1 MQKNGTAGKLSGMKA
16 LERLAQFRQQLYQRF
31 TRRAAALLELI
42 DAIAQVARPHSPA
55 ELSLV
60 MQRHW
65 SSLYDAIDQG
75 HLDPDDVRPLL
86 ADTATHLT
94 SYRVAD
100 CRVVV
105 VDHSG
110 YPRPQAR
117 TVAERE
123 RYPGPNDT
131 PQLGHRYSFL
141 SQLVDSDSSWLAPL
155 DVERIGPGST
165 PVGIALTQVARLAQ
179 TSSEPV
185 IALGDREY
193 GVNDVLRVIPKL
205 PGVPVHFVARLRTN
219 LVFYQPPPPRQP
231 GQKGAPRKYG
241 ARVQLNDPSTWPEPQ
256 WVGSATTKRGETVE
270 LRGWSGWRRRGI
282 AEEAVQ
288 IVQVL
293 VRTMD
298 GEAKYAQP
306 LWLMVCGGEVPW
318 EEVWPLYQRRW
329 REETLHRQAKD
340 LLGWTRAQVGSV
352 ERQDRWTWLVV
363 LGYWQLLLA
372 RDLARDCPRPWE
384 RRAPDARLPLARVQ
398 RDYGRILAQFGL
410 AMPPPKRRGK
420 APGRVV
426 GTVLE
431 PKRRQPLLKRR
442 QAAA

>member
-1 MQKNGTAGKLSGMKA
+1 MKA
-16 LERLAQFRQQLYQRF
+16 LERLAQFRQQLYQKF

-65 SSLYDAIDQG
+65 STLYDA
-75 HLDPDDVRPLL
+75 LDEGQVEPDDLRPLL
-86 ADTATHLT
+86 ADTATQVS

-100 CRVVV
+100 CRVVI

-131 PQLGHRYSFL
+131 RQLGHRYSFL
-141 SQLVDSDSSWLAPL
+141 SQLVDGDSSWLAPL

-179 TSSEPV
+179 NSSEPLIV
-185 IALGDREY
+185 IGDREY
-193 GVNDVLRVIPKL
+193 GVNDVLRVVPKL
-205 PGVPVHFVARLRTN
+205 PGVPVRFVARLRTN
-219 LVFYQPPPPRQP
+219 LVFYEPPPPRQA
-231 GQKGAPRKYG
+231 GQKGASRKYG
-241 ARVQLNDPSTWPEPQ
+241 ARVQLNDPATCPEPH
-256 WVGSATTKRGETVE
+256 WTGSATTRQGEVVE
-270 LRGWSGWRRRGI
+270 LRGWSDWRRRGI
-282 AEEAVQ
+282 PDEAVQ

-293 VRTMD
+293 VRKAD
-298 GEAKYAQP
+298 GQAKYAQP
-306 LWLMVCGGEVPW
+306 LWLMVCGGEVAW

-340 LLGWTRAQVGSV
+340 LLGWTQAQVGSV
-352 ERQDRWTWLVV
+352 ERQDRWTWLVM
-363 LGYWQLLLA
+363 LAYWQLLLA
-372 RDLARDCPRPWE
+372 RELARDCPRPWE
-384 RRAPDARLPLARVQ
+384 RKVCDGQLPLARVQ

-410 AMPPPKRRGK
+410 AMPPPKARGK

-431 PKRRQPLLKRR
+431 PKRRHPVLKRR
-442 QAAA
+442 QTAP

>member
-1 MQKNGTAGKLSGMKA
+1 MKA

-31 TRRAAALLELI
+31 TRRATALLELI

-306 LWLMVCGGEVPW
+306 LWLMVCGGEMPW
-318 EEVWPLYQRRW
+318 EEVWP
-329 REETLHRQAKD
+329 
-340 LLGWTRAQVGSV
+340 QVGSV